1 MPKKSLFKIGIAT
14 AAAAVGA
21 TLAITSVFAH
31 ATPTTTD
38 RSMVGTIVNAATGAS
53 LVFNN
58 DPAPT
63 ALTDEQTLDAELA
76 AEIAAQQQAAAELA
90 AEQAALAA
98 EQAAEQAA
106 LAAEQAAE
114 LAEQAQD
121 AAETETELAD
131 SEQHQTEQQNTS
143 GDH

>member
-98 EQAAEQAA
+98 EQAAE
-106 LAAEQAAE
+106 